1 MMDMYYQIIKAGK
14 DEIGLVW
21 SNVGK
26 RPRVESVYL
35 PHGKEKVLDRIC
47 KEYPGMQC
55 TQRKIPNGIDDVIIA
70 LFKGQNK
77 KVSLSAIN
85 LKKLTV
91 FQTDVLKQV
100 HRIPRGKVAAY
111 SGIAARTGHSRAA
124 RAVGSVMAN
133 NPFPLI
139 IPCHRVIRADRKVG
153 QFGGGTQMKRELLE
167 REGVIVG
174 KNGIVSQQYIQ
185 F

>member
-1 MMDMYYQIIKAGK
+1 MDMYYQIIKVGK
-14 DEIGLVW
+14 DELGLVW
-21 SNVGK
+21 NNVGK

-35 PHGKEKVLDRIC
+35 PNGKEKVLDRIR

-55 TQRKIPNGIDDVIIA
+55 TQRKIPDGIDNVVIA

-91 FQTDVLKQV
+91 FQTEVLKQV
-100 HRIPRGKVAAY
+100 YRIPRGKVAAY
-111 SGIAARTGHSRAA
+111 SGIAARTGHPRAA
-124 RAVGSVMAN
+124 RAVGTVMAN

-139 IPCHRVIRADRKVG
+139 IPCHRVIWADRKVG

-167 REGVIVG
+167 REGVIFDT
-174 KNGIVSQQYIQ
+174 KENVSKSYIC

>member
-55 TQRKIPNGIDDVIIA
+55 TQCKIPNGIDNVIIA

-167 REGVIVG
+167 REGVIFG

>member
-1 MMDMYYQIIKAGK
+1 MFYQIIKVGK

-21 SNVGK
+21 DNVGN

-35 PHGKEKVLDRIC
+35 SHGKEKLSDRIC

-55 TQRKIPNGIDDVIIA
+55 IKRKIPDGIDNAIIA

-85 LKKLTV
+85 LKKLTE
-91 FQTDVLKQV
+91 FQSQVLKQV
-100 HRIPRGKVAAY
+100 YQIPRGKVVTY
-111 SGIAARTGHSRAA
+111 SGVAAGTGHPRAA
-124 RAVGSVMAN
+124 RAVGTVMAN

-167 REGVIVG
+167 REGVIFGRKGIISG
-174 KNGIVSQQYIQ
+174 KYIQ

>member
-1 MMDMYYQIIKAGK
+1 MIYQIIKAGK

-21 SNVGK
+21 DNVGN

-35 PHGKEKVLDRIC
+35 PHGKEKISDRIRR
-47 KEYPGMQC
+47 EYPGMQC
-55 TQRKIPNGIDDVIIA
+55 TQRRIPDDIDNVIIA

-85 LKKLTV
+85 LKKLTG
-91 FQTDVLKQV
+91 FQTEVLKQV
-100 HRIPRGKVAAY
+100 YQIPHGKAATY
-111 SGIAARTGHSRAA
+111 SGIAARTGHPRAA
-124 RAVGSVMAN
+124 RAVGTVMAN

-167 REGVIVG
+167 REGVIFGRKGIISG
-174 KNGIVSQQYIQ
+174 KYIQ

>member
-1 MMDMYYQIIKAGK
+1 MFYQIIKVGK

-21 SNVGK
+21 DNIGK

-35 PHGKEKVLDRIC
+35 PHGKEKVSDRIR

-55 TQRKIPNGIDDVIIA
+55 TQRKIPGGVDNVIIA

-85 LKKLTV
+85 LKKLTG
-91 FQTDVLKQV
+91 FQTEVLKQV
-100 HRIPRGKVAAY
+100 HRIPRGKVAVY
-111 SGIAARTGHSRAA
+111 SGIAARTGHPRAA
-124 RAVGSVMAN
+124 RAVGTVMAN

-167 REGVIVG
+167 REGVILG
-174 KNGIVSQQYIQ
+174 PHGIIPKSYIWL
-185 F
+185 

>member
-1 MMDMYYQIIKAGK
+1 MFYQIIKVGK

-21 SNVGK
+21 NNVGK
-26 RPRVESVYL
+26 RPRVETVYL
-35 PHGKEKVLDRIC
+35 PHGKEKVSDRIC
-47 KEYPGMQC
+47 KEYPEMQC
-55 TQRKIPNGIDDVIIA
+55 AQRKIPDGIDNAIIA

-85 LKKLTV
+85 LKKLTD
-91 FQTDVLKQV
+91 FQSEVLKQV
-100 HRIPRGKVAAY
+100 HRIPRGKVSVY
-111 SGIAARTGHSRAA
+111 SGIAARTGHPRAA
-124 RAVGSVMAN
+124 RAVGTVMAN

-139 IPCHRVIRADRKVG
+139 IPCHRVIRADGKIG

-167 REGVIVG
+167 REGVIFGRKGIISG
-174 KNGIVSQQYIQ
+174 KYIQ